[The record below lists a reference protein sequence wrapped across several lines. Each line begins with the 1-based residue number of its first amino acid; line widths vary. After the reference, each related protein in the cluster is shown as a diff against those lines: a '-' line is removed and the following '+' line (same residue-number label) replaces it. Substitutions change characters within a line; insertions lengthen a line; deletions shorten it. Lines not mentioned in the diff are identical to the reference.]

1 MAQDKLTGK
10 VKFFN
15 KTNAYGFITMDN
27 GKEIF
32 VHKNDVNSRE
42 DLRQNDTVSFTIGE
56 GKKGP
61 VAKDVEI
68 LPE

>member
-1 MAQDKLTGK
+1 MAQERLTGK

-15 KTNAYGFITMDN
+15 KVNAYGFITMDD

-32 VHKNDVNSRE
+32 VHKNDVNGRN
-42 DLRQNDTVSFTIGE
+42 DLYTDDSVSFTIGE

-61 VAKDVEI
+61 VAKDVDVI
-68 LPE
+68 